1 MLLTS
6 CGRAEEGDREDIVL
20 GGMLLTTSGDS
31 EDICKSPD
39 LGAGNIH
46 HELFLTD
53 LPVL

>member
-6 CGRAEEGDREDIVL
+6 CRRAKEGDREDVVL
-20 GGMLLTTSGDS
+20 DGMLLTTGGLY

-39 LGAGNIH
+39 PGARNMH
-46 HELFLTD
+46 CELLAG